1 MDFLK
6 LEKSKFK
13 KSPSNIKDKPSLL
26 HPRNRHKKQYDINL
40 LCRLYPALKDYVV
53 TKPNNLLTINFS
65 NANAVKA
72 LNVALLKQSYHIE
85 YWDIP
90 QGYLCPAIPGRVDY
104 IHYLADLL
112 LQSKSAFDQ
121 NIVND
126 DNVLVLDIGTGAGCI
141 YPILGNAEYNWRFI
155 ATDID
160 EVSINNAKGIL
171 EKNKHLKQSIDC
183 RLQTNKQDIFKGII
197 NEDEFYHLTM
207 CNPPFHKSLKEAMA
221 GNKRKTANLSNGMSK
236 NSNRPANLNF
246 GGQKAEL
253 WCPGGEVKFI
263 RDMIKESKNYRSQV
277 LWFSVLISKSDN
289 VSTIKL
295 SLKKANVSQFKV
307 VKMAQ
312 GNKVSR
318 FVAWSFHSF

>member
-13 KSPSNIKDKPSLL
+13 KPPSNIENKSSLL
-26 HPRNRHKKQYDINL
+26 HPRNRHKDKYDINL
-40 LCRLYPALKDYVV
+40 LCLLYPALKVHVV

-65 NANAVKA
+65 DANAVKA

-112 LQSKSAFDQ
+112 HQSKSAFD
-121 NIVND
+121 NKIVSN

-141 YPILGNAEYNWRFI
+141 YPILGNAEYNWRFV

-160 EVSINNAKGIL
+160 PVSIDNAKNIL
-171 EKNKHLKQSIDC
+171 KKNTRLNHSIDC
-183 RLQTNKQDIFKGII
+183 RLQANKQNIFKGII
-197 NEDEFYHLTM
+197 NKGDFYHLTM

-221 GNKRKTANLSNGMSK
+221 GNKQKNANLNKEVSK
-236 NSNRPANLNF
+236 DLNRSANLNF

-253 WCPGGEVKFI
+253 WCSGGEVKFI
-263 RDMIKESKNYRSQV
+263 RDMIKESKHYRSQV

-289 VSTIKL
+289 VGLVKL
-295 SLKKANVSQFKV
+295 SLKKANVAQFKV
-307 VKMAQ
+307 IKMAQ

-318 FVAWSFHSF
+318 FIAWSFHSF